1 MVHLPRPVVRALA
14 APAYRLGLDER
25 RSVRAQRLITE
36 LSCRLN
42 RPPAGTRIE
51 HLCLGGRPAEGTSHG
66 AGRNGVLYLHGGGY
80 VVGSPRMYRG
90 LAAHLSRAAGAV
102 VYNLDYRLAPEH
114 PFPAALDDTVAAFRD
129 LVRSHGFVP
138 EQIALAGDSAGGG
151 LAVAAARVLTDAG
164 MRPGALALLS
174 PWTDPADHELPERDF
189 VVNRGWGGRCSELYR
204 GQADPSDP
212 GFAPLRGRLDGL
224 PPVLVHYHHQEMLR
238 DQIGRFIAAA
248 RAAGVDVCEFES
260 ARVWHSGHVLA
271 GLLRD
276 ATEET
281 RAVGAFLAERLGRP
295 GAEPVTSTVTTP
307 GAAGRPRRSGAAR

>member
-42 RPPAGTRIE
+42 QPPSGTQIA
-51 HLCLGGRPAEGTSHG
+51 HITLGGRPAERTSLG
-66 AGRNGVLYLHGGGY
+66 AGRNAVLYLHGGGY
-80 VVGSPRMYRG
+80 VVGSPRMYRT

-114 PFPAALDDTVAAFRD
+114 RYPAALEDTVAAFGD
-129 LVRSHGFVP
+129 LVRSHGYLP
-138 EQIALAGDSAGGG
+138 EQIALTGDSAGGG
-151 LAVAAARVLTDAG
+151 LAVAAARVLTDDG

-174 PWTDPADHELPERDF
+174 PWTDPGDHDLPERDF
-189 VVNRGWGGRCSELYR
+189 VVNRGWGRRCSELYR
-204 GQADPSDP
+204 GQAEASDP
-212 GFAPLRGRLDGL
+212 GFAPLHGRLDGL
-224 PPVLVHYHHQEMLR
+224 PPMLVHYHAEEMLR
-238 DQIGRFIAAA
+238 TQIERFVAAV
-248 RAAGVDVCEFES
+248 RSAGVDVREFES

-276 ATEET
+276 ATEES
-281 RAVGAFLAERLGRP
+281 RAVGEFLAQRL
-295 GAEPVTSTVTTP
+295 ETPVTTR